1 MKHKV
6 NLEEFQI
13 SDNVSSKSE
22 YKSKPKLRSDNSCK
36 IVGYVLVLLIFIC
49 VTSIIG
55 VVIYRFHSK
64 SVKEYSDVSVAL
76 LSTKLHNSNETEIL
90 VASIEDS
97 DPNVNIKY
105 TYYLG
110 EVTFKV
116 ETKIQSFI
124 VKTNYVD
131 ENDNPII
138 N

>member
-22 YKSKPKLRSDNSCK
+22 YKPRPKLRSDNSCK

-97 DPNVNIKY
+97 DPNVNIGY

-116 ETKIQSFI
+116 ETKLQSFI

>member
-6 NLEEFQI
+6 NLEEIQI
-13 SDNVSSKSE
+13 SDNVCDKSE
-22 YKSKPKLRSDNSCK
+22 YKARPELRNDNSCK
-36 IVGYVLVLLIFIC
+36 IVGYVLVLLVFIC

-55 VVIYRFHSK
+55 IVIYRFHSE

-90 VASIEDS
+90 VASIEDA

-116 ETKIQSFI
+116 ETKLQSFI
-124 VKTNYVD
+124 VKTSYVD